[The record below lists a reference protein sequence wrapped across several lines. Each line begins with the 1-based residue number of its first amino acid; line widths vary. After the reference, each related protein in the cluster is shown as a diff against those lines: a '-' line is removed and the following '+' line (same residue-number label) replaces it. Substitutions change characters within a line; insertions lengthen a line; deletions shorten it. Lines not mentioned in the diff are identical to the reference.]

1 MLKKI
6 AVLAV
11 FAAIFSLITF
21 PAAAGTRDEYTV
33 VTFSQPVE
41 LPGIVLPAGT
51 YVVKLA
57 DIAWNRDIVQVFNEK
72 ETRLYATIVTM
83 PASRMKASAETV
95 MTFEERTANLPEA
108 LKTWFYAGEL
118 DGHSF
123 VNPKAKVEEG
133 THAAD

>member
-1 MLKKI
+1 MLNKI

-51 YVVKLA
+51 YVFKLA
-57 DIAWNRDIVQVFNEK
+57 DAALDRNVVQIFNAK

-83 PASRMKASAETV
+83 PESRMKSTSDTV
-95 MTFEERTANLPEA
+95 MTFEERTGNNPDV

-118 DGHSF
+118 DGHNF
-123 VNPKAKVEEG
+123 VTPKAAEASR
-133 THAAD
+133 AAD